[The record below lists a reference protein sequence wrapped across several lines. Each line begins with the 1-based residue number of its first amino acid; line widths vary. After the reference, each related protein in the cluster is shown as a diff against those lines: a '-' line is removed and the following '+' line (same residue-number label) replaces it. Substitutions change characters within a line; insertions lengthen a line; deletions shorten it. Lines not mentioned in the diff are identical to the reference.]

1 MKFLLG
7 FGIGFAL
14 AVLYAPA
21 SGEETRRKL
30 SEKLQDLQQIPKEK
44 AEEMAP
50 TVEKRAGEIGASVG
64 RKAAES
70 AVEAVREDV
79 LGQNKPA

>member
-1 MKFLLG
+1 VRFVLG

-14 AVLYAPA
+14 AVLFAPA
-21 SGEETRRKL
+21 AGQETRRKF
-30 SEKLQDLQQIPKEK
+30 SEKLQDLQQMPKQK
-44 AEEMAP
+44 AEELAQAA
-50 TVEKRAGEIGASVG
+50 EKRVGDIGASVG